1 MSPMPP
7 PGLGDFLRA
16 LPQYLLPQ
24 HALSRLVHMVTR
36 SERPWLRDRLLAGFL
51 SRFDVNLDEA
61 ERDDPADYR
70 SFNDFFTRALKP
82 GSRPLDPAAIVSPV
96 DGRVSQ
102 QGDIQDTRVFQAK
115 GRRYDL
121 KTLLGDREAAKPF
134 RNGRFCTLY
143 LAPHNYH
150 RIHMPVDGRLTA
162 LRHIPGRLFSVS
174 PATTRVIPRLFARNE
189 RVVAHFDTAHGP
201 MAVVMVGAMLVGSI
215 ETVWTG
221 EITPPT
227 RLRRRELPLPP
238 ANRRSLH
245 QGDELGRFNMGSTV
259 ILLLPESAPG
269 FRRELYH
276 QAPVQLGMALSSPA
290 AT

>member
-1 MSPMPP
+1 MMS

-24 HALSRLVHMVTR
+24 HALSRLVHMATR

-61 ERDDPADYR
+61 ERDDPADYY

-82 GSRPLDPAAIVSPV
+82 GARPVDKAAIVSPV

-102 QGDIQDTRVFQAK
+102 QGDIQDSRVFQAK

-121 KTLLGDREAAKPF
+121 KTLLGDRDAAEPY

-162 LRHIPGRLFSVS
+162 LRHIPGRLFSVN

-189 RVVAHFDTAHGP
+189 RVVAHFETAYGP

-227 RLRRRELPLPP
+227 RLRGRDLPLPP
-238 ANRRSLH
+238 TRQRSLR

-259 ILLLPESAPG
+259 ILLLPEAAPR

-276 QAPVQLGMALSSPA
+276 QSPVQLGVALSEA
-290 AT
+290 AGS